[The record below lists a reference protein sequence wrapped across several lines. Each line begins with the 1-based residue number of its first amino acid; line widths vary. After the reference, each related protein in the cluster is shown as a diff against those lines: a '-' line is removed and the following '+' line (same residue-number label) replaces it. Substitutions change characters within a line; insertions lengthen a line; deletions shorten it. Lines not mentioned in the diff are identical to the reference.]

1 MNSATTSNTKAISIS
16 NYNYDL
22 NRSELLNSI
31 YSNGS
36 IGVLKRSETIS
47 SHKSLGMNSNACN
60 TNNRNSFIYSPTMN
74 KLNNKDNELLM
85 SSVCST
91 SSSSASSSSS
101 SPLAIYLN
109 NPLHTKT
116 NEKQIA
122 LKLRNFNYNTLKE
135 STLQHSSRNDKYIG
149 QMLNKPVPPSRTSSL
164 RYKNNLINKVND
176 DLSSS
181 TVNAENMSDRN
192 SIYSSFSMRYS
203 RLSSFNINSDNLN
216 SATNSHQKSILNYEQ
231 TFKIESCYQSFGST
245 ISSSRCLAELYTTNL
260 DGLIRL
266 LDWKQIVSGVPIWIF
281 NTGLNAKRKK
291 GLSLVI
297 ADQKTGFAL
306 WQLNNLTH
314 INDLKWSKPGHL
326 TFKVYQNNLNEKLDH
341 SSGASMAQSY
351 SFDSSKIDEKKHSLK
366 SRRFSFSNRSF
377 RSSFSTNE
385 LGKFL
390 QSQFSS
396 SLSNENSNNEAF
408 SFAAIKFHSEFECAR
423 FYDFYRNLS
432 MNSQHDDLFNPH
444 YVQSRQQ
451 MQQQNEKLKCK
462 PNIIKSLCKKINK
475 HSISSPCAFHH
486 INSLSVVDEESNFL
500 HTISDSH
507 SLDGSSENSDSY
519 D

>member
-1 MNSATTSNTKAISIS
+1 MNSVTNSNSKAISIS

-22 NRSELLNSI
+22 NRGEMLNPI

-36 IGVLKRSETIS
+36 IGILKRSETIT
-47 SHKSLGMNSNACN
+47 SHQSLRMKSNACN
-60 TNNRNSFIYSPTMN
+60 TNRNSFIYSPTMN
-74 KLNNKDNELLM
+74 KLSNKDSELLM
-85 SSVCST
+85 SSMCSS

-135 STLQHSSRNDKYIG
+135 TTSQSSSRNDKNIG
-149 QMLNKPVPPSRTSSL
+149 YMLNKPIPPSRTSSL
-164 RYKNNLINKVND
+164 RNKNLMNKVID
-176 DLSSS
+176 DSSS
-181 TVNAENMSDRN
+181 IANAENMSDRN
-192 SIYSSFSMRYS
+192 SIYSSFSLRYS
-203 RLSSFNINSDNLN
+203 RLSSFNINNNNNDTQ
-216 SATNSHQKSILNYEQ
+216 SATIGNQKSILSYEQ

-266 LDWKQIVSGVPIWIF
+266 LDWKQITNGVPIWIF

-297 ADQKTGFAL
+297 ADQKSGFAL

-326 TFKVYQNNLNEKLDH
+326 TFKVYQNNLNEKLDQ
-341 SSGASMAQSY
+341 SSGSCLPQSF
-351 SFDSSKIDEKKHSLK
+351 SFDSKKIDEKKNSLRSK
-366 SRRFSFSNRSF
+366 RFSLSSRSF

-396 SLSNENSNNEAF
+396 SLASETS
-408 SFAAIKFHSEFECAR
+408 SKPYLFAAIKFHSEFECAR

-444 YVQSRQQ
+444 FLQNRQQ
-451 MQQQNEKLKCK
+451 THQQSDKLKSK
-462 PNIIKSLCKKINK
+462 PNIIKTLCKKISK

-486 INSLSVVDEESNFL
+486 INSLSIVDEESNFL
-500 HTISDSH
+500 HTISDSQ
-507 SLDGSSENSDSY
+507 SLDESSENSDSY
-519 D
+519 